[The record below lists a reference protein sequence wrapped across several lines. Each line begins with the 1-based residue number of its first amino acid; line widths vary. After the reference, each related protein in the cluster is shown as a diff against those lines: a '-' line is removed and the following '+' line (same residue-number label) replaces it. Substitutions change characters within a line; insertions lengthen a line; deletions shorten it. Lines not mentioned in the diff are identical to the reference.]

1 MESDKVVASL
11 YLNQN
16 ISQSCG
22 KKALKK
28 KKVMQIILS
37 RQAVPMKTAKQ
48 NLFLSKTCDLLFI
61 TRTVTF

>member
-28 KKVMQIILS
+28 KKS
-37 RQAVPMKTAKQ
+37 DADHSEQASCS
-48 NLFLSKTCDLLFI
+48 NENS
-61 TRTVTF
+61 